1 MYGNDKKSI
10 TTQGSLTNTSLNST
24 FLSANDAISHKIS
37 GPLLVATTVS
47 STIVSPQKNNRRGE
61 ESAHVK
67 WRDNF
72 GGNQSQF
79 NCYSTSSANCFWE
92 LVDHRDN
99 NFGYGTFLSFF
110 SLWDEQMAKKGISCT
125 CHLLVYHWNLQFKP
139 DLLKPLPFL

>member
-1 MYGNDKKSI
+1 MSVSAVSFIEMLKALPQSIKTIMLLHSTFAYNELLRMYGNDKKGI

-67 WRDNF
+67 
-72 GGNQSQF
+72 
-79 NCYSTSSANCFWE
+79 
-92 LVDHRDN
+92 
-99 NFGYGTFLSFF
+99 
-110 SLWDEQMAKKGISCT
+110 
-125 CHLLVYHWNLQFKP
+125 
-139 DLLKPLPFL
+139 